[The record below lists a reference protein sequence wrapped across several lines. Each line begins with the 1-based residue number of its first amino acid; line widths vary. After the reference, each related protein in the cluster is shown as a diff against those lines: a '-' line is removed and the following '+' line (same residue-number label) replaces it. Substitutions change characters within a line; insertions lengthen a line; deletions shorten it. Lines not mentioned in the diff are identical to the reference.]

1 MTLLGDLCHRTVV
14 LCLSVCLSVTLVY
27 SGQTVGWIKMSL
39 GTEVGLG
46 SDDIMLDGDPASPI
60 ERGTVAPTFQS
71 TALARSPIS
80 ATAEFFCLRCWFNG
94 SRDIVKLHSGF
105 GALLT

>member
-80 ATAEFFCLRCWFNG
+80 ATAEFFVGDVGLMVR
-94 SRDIVKLHSGF
+94 VT
-105 GALLT
+105 LLNYTLDLEHC